1 MSKVSMGVDVDA
13 DVINKFVDLL
23 TDHKMLSKDNVE
35 LRFKC
40 FLDSIILLFDQ
51 EEEMIRV
58 RMEK

>member
-13 DVINKFVDLL
+13 DVINIFVDLL
-23 TDHKMLSKDNVE
+23 TDHKMLPKDNVE

-40 FLDSIILLFDQ
+40 FLDSIILFFDQ